1 MHCREY
7 RDMPPD
13 TSTNATSAAE
23 NSLGRPNF
31 AALIGLDT
39 PEYRANSARVLAR
52 IEEEKLE
59 VVRVAVVDTHG
70 IVRARPIEARLF
82 SQAVRN
88 GVAFTTALFA
98 MDTANSIFRNVF
110 AADGGFGRETMG
122 GAGDM
127 LAMPDLATFR
137 LLPWAHKCGWVL
149 GDLYLKSGER
159 CPLTP
164 AWSCRPPATGW
175 PARG

>member
-1 MHCREY
+1 
-7 RDMPPD
+7 MPPN
-13 TSTNATSAAE
+13 TSINVTSAAE

-39 PEYRANSARVLAR
+39 PDRRENTARVLAK

-70 IVRARPIEARLF
+70 IVRARPIEAHLF

-98 MDTANSIFRNVF
+98 MDSANSIFQNVF
-110 AADGGFGRETMG
+110 AGDGGFGRETMG

-127 LAMPDLATFR
+127 LAMLDLSTFR
-137 LLPWAHKCGWVL
+137 VL
-149 GDLYLKSGER
+149 H
-159 CPLTP
+159 
-164 AWSCRPPATGW
+164 ATG
-175 PARG
+175 PIYLYKRADAIMAHLILGNILCQSGIYACRAHSPNYR